1 MLINTAQDPE
11 TPLTYRGLDRS
22 ELEFYDLDRWQLDT
36 NIAIFDDWDSYIKA
50 GDSEGLIYLYGEPV
64 HETRLLRGQGKRAPH
79 YIRRQLRG
87 WGMSEGERMIRD
99 LNLYLKTQ
107 DASFEL
113 IDEAKIDVYKID
125 GLAQKM
131 ATAGGTS
138 KITQRVQAANEI
150 KNYINALVLD
160 AKEDYQSDAK

>member
-1 MLINTAQDPE
+1 
-11 TPLTYRGLDRS
+11 
-22 ELEFYDLDRWQLDT
+22 
-36 NIAIFDDWDSYIKA
+36 
-50 GDSEGLIYLYGEPV
+50 
-64 HETRLLRGQGKRAPH
+64 
-79 YIRRQLRG
+79 
-87 WGMSEGERMIRD
+87 MIRD

-160 AKEDYQSDAK
+160 AKEDYQQKQMTFAGLADVMNQNRLGVAAALRIAYNTSANHGSNLLKSSSLERLTLIVPIHTIITDRRPIVIEISFLPKPSGDPI